1 MHIYK
6 ASKLLSLLL
15 LLLFHTAVPAQV
27 KQQGKQQ
34 VKQQGKTAFSGFI
47 TDNNNKPLS
56 GVIVSIQEGS
66 TSVTTD
72 ANGRFSIHAFLHD
85 VLLIK
90 RKGYLTQT
98 HTITNDEDV
107 TIALKAALADAG
119 EEDDVI
125 IPFGIRKKREVN
137 SSITTF
143 KMENLPQVPM
153 SSLNSNLAG
162 RIPGFYAQ
170 QTGTSPGGDGSSF
183 QIRGRSSFGPNTV
196 DALVDGVQREF
207 SNIDLNEVESITILK
222 DAASLAWYG
231 LRNGNGVILVTTKK
245 GSAAK
250 SNIHFDAQGG
260 LQLPAHIIKP
270 LNSYD
275 YATLHNEA
283 TLNDGNL
290 PIYNAATLAA
300 YKDNSNPYRFPDNN
314 YADSFFKSSA
324 LSQRYVLS
332 ADGGSNTVRYFVML
346 SYLNQGGLF
355 KYANN
360 TDYNSNIAFNRFNF
374 RGNIDFDVSKTLTI
388 GLNAAGRSESRSQPG
403 GNEVGTLLNLLYNT
417 PPNAFPILNEDGSYG
432 GSSQFQSNPMGL
444 LRDRGY
450 TTGINR
456 VLMATIDAKQKLD
469 FITKGLS
476 ANLLFSYDVLGSYSS
491 GLNKDYQVV
500 DITGAAPVSF
510 RNEAPLG
517 YRSAAFSNSNR
528 RNELWAG
535 FDYDR
540 IFGNHIIKASV
551 RGNRFA
557 NAAPSRLDF
566 RGQGISARADY
577 SFKHRYYLGVVGNY
591 SGSENFAPDHRYG
604 LFPAVS
610 AGWVA
615 WDEHV
620 RRSRFLSYLKL
631 RTSYGKTGSSEIG
644 GDRFPFEHFFARNTG
659 GGGYTFG
666 TGFSQ
671 TSNANEVSLANPFIT
686 WENITTLN
694 TGVDLKLFNHSFSVS
709 ADVYK
714 TNRTGILTT
723 SALPGL
729 LGMSLTQNA
738 GEVESK
744 GVELNLGYDKK
755 IGQVMVSLY
764 GNALFTNDKVLAENG
779 QAGLPE
785 YQRTIGRTVGSRLV
799 FLSEGI
805 FQTQADIEASPKQVL
820 SGKVV
825 PGDIKYKDVGGA
837 NGKPDGR
844 IDNLDRVRINERD
857 QPASYFGFGTKL
869 QYKIF
874 DFSIHMNGALG
885 RTIDVQGIV
894 NSGPF
899 NFNQESLNRWTPQS
913 GASARYPRLG
923 IADRANNTSASD
935 FWLVSA
941 DHLRLKNIELGINFP
956 SSFLHKHQI
965 SNARFYVGGFNLFV
979 FDTISL
985 DIDPELPSAGRGSSY
1000 PYIKTMYAGL
1010 RISL

>member
-1 MHIYK
+1 MNIYK
-6 ASKLLSLLL
+6 LPKLLFFLL
-15 LLLFHTAVPAQV
+15 LLLFHTAALA
-27 KQQGKQQ
+27 Q
-34 VKQQGKTAFSGFI
+34 VKQQGKTAFSGVV
-47 TDNNNKPLS
+47 TDDNNKPLS
-56 GVIVSIQEGS
+56 DVTVSIQEGS

-72 ANGRFSIHAFLHD
+72 ANGRFSIKAFLND

-90 RKGYLTQT
+90 RKGYLTQA
-98 HTITNDEDV
+98 HLIANDEEFKV
-107 TIALKAALADAG
+107 ALKAALTDAG
-119 EEDDVI
+119 EEDDVV
-125 IPFGIRKKREVN
+125 IPFGMRKKREVN
-137 SSITTF
+137 SAITTF
-143 KMENLPQVPM
+143 KMENLPQVPI

-170 QTGTSPGGDGSSF
+170 QTGSSPGGDASSF

-245 GSAAK
+245 GSSTR
-250 SNIHFDAQGG
+250 SNIHFDVQGG
-260 LQLPAHIIKP
+260 LQIPDRIIKP

-283 TLNDGNL
+283 TINDGNL
-290 PIYNAATLAA
+290 PIYDAATLAA
-300 YKDNSNPYRFPDNN
+300 YKDNSNPYRFPNNN
-314 YADSFFKSSA
+314 YVDSFMKSSA

-332 ADGGSNTVRYFVML
+332 ADGGSNTVRYFVTL

-355 KYANN
+355 KFADNS
-360 TDYNSNIAFNRFNF
+360 DYNSNIAFNRFNF
-374 RGNIDFDVSKTLTI
+374 RGNIDFDVNKTLTI
-388 GLNAAGRSESRSQPG
+388 GLNVAGRSESRRQPG
-403 GNEVGTLLNLLYNT
+403 ANEVGTLLSLLYNT

-450 TTGINR
+450 TNSINR

-469 FITKGLS
+469 FITPGLS
-476 ANLLFSYDVLGSYSS
+476 ANVLFSYDVLGSYSS

-500 DITGAAPVSF
+500 DVTGASPVAF
-510 RNEAPLG
+510 RNVATLG
-517 YRSAAFSNSNR
+517 YRSAAFSASNR
-528 RNELWAG
+528 RNEFWGG

-540 IFGNHIIKASV
+540 IFGSHSVKASV
-551 RGNRFA
+551 RAQRFA
-557 NAAPSRLDF
+557 DAAPSRLDF
-566 RGQGISARADY
+566 RAQGISARADY
-577 SFKHRYYLGVVGNY
+577 SFKDRYYIGVVGSY
-591 SGSENFAPDHRYG
+591 SGSENFAPGNRYG

-610 AGWVA
+610 AGWVVA
-615 WDEHV
+615 DEQ
-620 RRSRFLSYLKL
+620 SKRFLSYLKI

-659 GGGYTFG
+659 SGGYTFG

-686 WENITTLN
+686 WENIKTLN
-694 TGVDLKLFNHSFSVS
+694 TGVDFKLFNHSFSASV
-709 ADVYK
+709 DVYK
-714 TNRTGILTT
+714 TNRTGILTP
-723 SALPGL
+723 SALPGI
-729 LGMSLTQNA
+729 LGMTLQENA

-744 GVELNLGYDKK
+744 GIELNLGYDKK

-779 QAGLPE
+779 QSGLPE
-785 YQRTIGRTVGSRLV
+785 YQRTIGRIVGGRLV
-799 FLSEGI
+799 FLSDGI
-805 FQTQADIEASPKQVL
+805 FQNQADIEASPKQVL

-825 PGDIKYKDVGGA
+825 PGDIKYKDIGGA
-837 NGKPDGR
+837 NGKPDGI
-844 IDNLDRVRINERD
+844 IDNLDRVRLNERD
-857 QPASYFGFGTKL
+857 QPTGYFGLGTKL

-874 DFSIHMNGALG
+874 DFAVHTNGSVG

-913 GASARYPRLG
+913 GASAQYPRLG
-923 IADRANNTSASD
+923 IADRANNTAASD

-941 DHLRLKNIELGINFP
+941 DHLRLKNVELGVNFP
-956 SSFLHKHQI
+956 SSFLHKYHI
-965 SNARFYVGGFNLFV
+965 SNARVYVGGFNLFT
-979 FDTISL
+979 FDKISL
-985 DIDPELPSAGRGSSY
+985 DIDPEIPSAGRGSSY
-1000 PYIKTMYAGL
+1000 PYIKTIYAGL
-1010 RISL
+1010 RTSF